1 MPHARAMAAWQLPW
15 SLRFDASLSGAILET
30 PVDGALVEL
39 HLPLAEPFST
49 GAAPEVLPAHNVDG
63 AAAGAWTTTVEA
75 VGHAPVVTVFDVH
88 RIVFV
93 EIGASIGRVNTWIGR
108 ELDAWFAQL
117 TDWLEVWTGQ
127 VTCPAARR
135 AQQPVWGDGL
145 ERWLPD
151 GDGWRHEASRVVV
164 DCAVPES
171 HEVWGR
177 PATHGELVAVL
188 ERVASGD
195 RPMLRDLLIRDA
207 QVHLLSGEARRAALD
222 AGLAGEVMLAVAC
235 TPLVGAGGK
244 LPGEP
249 GASGP
254 PLNKATL
261 GPLVAGAP
269 QLGVSIPAAL
279 TQELVEVRNS
289 AAHGRNVSAELVRN
303 LLDAV
308 IELRS
313 LLVPDWMDEV
323 DRRSPV

>member
-1 MPHARAMAAWQLPW
+1 M
-15 SLRFDASLSGAILET
+15 LET
-30 PVDGALVEL
+30 SVDGALVEL
-39 HLPLAEPFST
+39 HLPLAQPFLT
-49 GAAPEVLPAHNVDG
+49 AEAPEVLSAHNVDG
-63 AAAGAWTTTVEA
+63 AAGRTWTTTVEA
-75 VGHAPVVTVFDVH
+75 VGHARVVTAFDVH

-93 EIGASIGRVNTWIGR
+93 EIGASIGSVNTWTGR
-108 ELDAWFAQL
+108 ELAAWLAQL
-117 TDWLEVWTGQ
+117 TDWLEVWTRQ
-127 VTCPAARR
+127 VTSPSARR

-177 PATHGELVAVL
+177 AATHGELVAAL

-222 AGLAGEVMLAVAC
+222 AGLAGELMLAVAC
-235 TPLVGAGGK
+235 DPLVGAEGK
-244 LPGEP
+244 LPGKP
-249 GASGP
+249 GKSGP
-254 PLNKATL
+254 PLSKATL
-261 GPLVAGAP
+261 GPLVTGAP
-269 QLGVSIPAAL
+269 QLGVPIPAAL
-279 TQELVEVRNS
+279 TEDLVNERN
-289 AAHGRNVSAELVRN
+289 AAGHGRDVSADLVRD

-313 LLVPDWMDEV
+313 LLVPNWMDEV
-323 DRRSPV
+323 EIPSPR